1 MIPLRVDLDLVR
13 KYNVAA
19 PRYTSYPPATQFTDV
34 PADTLLEEIRANNE
48 SARDLSL
55 YFHLPFCRSLCWF
68 CGCTTVI
75 TTAQG
80 KSATY
85 LDYLKKE
92 IAQMK
97 QRLNPK
103 RRAVQLHFG
112 GGTPTFL
119 LPDEIRALGEIIRE
133 NFQFA
138 DDIEAGCEIDPRGF
152 TREHAAA
159 LAEAG
164 FNRASLGV
172 QDFDPQVQEAV
183 HRIQPRDITA
193 QSIAWLREF
202 GFKSVNVD
210 LIFGLPHQTAA
221 SFESTLE
228 QVLDLQPDRFAV
240 FSYAHVP
247 WLKPA
252 QKIFKALPTPET
264 KLDLLKLT
272 IEKLT
277 SCGFTYIGMD
287 HFARENDELTI
298 AQREKTLQRNF
309 QGYSTRGHADI
320 YAFGMSSISQAGG
333 IYWQNIKA
341 LPDYYAAL
349 DEGRWPLAR
358 GLVLTDEDMLR
369 RETIMRLMCDMSL
382 DYTAMSQKLG
392 VDFASHFSGELASLD
407 DLEAD
412 GLLKRSASGLVV
424 TGTGRLVIR
433 VIASRFDAY
442 YTAAQKHAAEAGAQ
456 KFSKTI

>member
-1 MIPLRVDLDLVR
+1 MSTLRVDLDLVR

-34 PADTLLEEIRANNE
+34 PADALLEKIRANNE

-80 KSATY
+80 KSAMY

-133 NFQFA
+133 NFPFA

-202 GFKSVNVD
+202 GFKSVNID
-210 LIFGLPHQTAA
+210 LIFGLPHQTVA

-228 QVLDLQPDRFAV
+228 QVLELQPERFAV

-264 KLDLLKLT
+264 KLGLLKLT

-277 SCGFTYIGMD
+277 SSGFAYIGMD

-309 QGYSTRGHADI
+309 QGYSTRGYADI
-320 YAFGMSSISQAGG
+320 YAFGMSSISQADG
-333 IYWQNIKA
+333 IYWQNIKE

-358 GLVLTDEDMLR
+358 GLILTGEDLIR
-369 RETIMRLMCDMSL
+369 RQTIMRLMCDMSL
-382 DYTAMSQKLG
+382 DYAAMSKKLG
-392 VDFASHFSGELASLD
+392 VDFTSHFSNELASLD

-412 GLLKRSASGLVV
+412 GLLKKSASGVVV
-424 TGTGRLVIR
+424 TNTGRLVIR

-442 YTAAQKHAAEAGAQ
+442 YIAAQKQAAEAGAQ